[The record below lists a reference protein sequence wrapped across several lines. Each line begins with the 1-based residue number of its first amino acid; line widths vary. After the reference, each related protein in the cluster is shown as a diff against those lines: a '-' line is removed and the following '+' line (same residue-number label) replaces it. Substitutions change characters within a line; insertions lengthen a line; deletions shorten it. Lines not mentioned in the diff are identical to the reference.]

1 MVARKLEI
9 GVFAAAFVVLILD
22 ASGGAGW
29 AATST
34 RAVVAVRLEHSASAP
49 FYDLLAG
56 IAALFPVGEPA
67 FRLSLLGALLGA
79 LTLAGVVAAMRALVP
94 KEPAAGVIGALLVL
108 VAPPFRDL
116 LATPNAL
123 AACGTVWLLAF
134 VLADAREKDPRA
146 IAGAMFAAALV
157 VGSAPWLGV
166 ALAICAGVLGRRQL
180 RIVVPAAGAIGIAI
194 AMWWFDARGEL
205 PGFHF
210 DLAATVAASGHGAGA
225 IVIGSGL
232 LGLGIAGATALPR
245 ARILALI
252 VAIVALHEIV
262 VGGAPAALIAVL
274 GVAAA
279 IVPAALI
286 KLVGEELAGVKRHA
300 AVLACGIPLLLAA
313 IGTGAALVTDD
324 GTTPRRL
331 VADLTDELPPGP
343 GTFIATRAP
352 AFFAFEY
359 ERAIAGARP
368 DLELAPPMPPQRADV
383 IAADG
388 LRAHRLVAADAAA
401 FGRLDAQRARP
412 RGRGFQL
419 LADAPGAALE
429 ATPVEPPAH
438 YATPTGAGEA
448 LVLAIERAQLE
459 AANGHLDRAARAAGL
474 VAPESSR
481 FGAADL
487 ALLAETAP
495 TRARPALFGF
505 LPFGALPRGPWL
517 VDAFGDDLAWMAA
530 IQQPKLPLTAP
541 MPRRLHAL
549 WQQIFE
555 GKLKPDAPEIAALG
569 PAAVAATSEMVK
581 ELLPSK

>member
-9 GVFAAAFVVLILD
+9 GVFAATLVLLILD

-34 RAVVAVRLEHSASAP
+34 RAVVAARLEHSASAP
-49 FYDLLAG
+49 LYDLFAG
-56 IAALFPVGEPA
+56 VAALLPVGEPA
-67 FRLSLLGALLGA
+67 FRLSLLGAVLGA
-79 LTLAGVVAAMRALVP
+79 LTIAGVVAAMRALIP
-94 KEPAAGVIGALLVL
+94 KEPAASLIGALLVL
-108 VAPPFRDL
+108 LAPPFRDL

-146 IAGAMFAAALV
+146 LAGAMFASALV
-157 VGSAPWLGV
+157 IGSAPWLGA
-166 ALAICAGVLGRRQL
+166 ALAICVGVLARRRL
-180 RIVVPAAGAIGIAI
+180 RIVIPAAGAIGIAI
-194 AMWWFDARGEL
+194 AIWWFDARGEL

-210 DLAATVAASGHGAGA
+210 GLAAAVAATGHGAGA

-245 ARILALI
+245 TRILAI
-252 VAIVALHEIV
+252 VTAIVALHEIV
-262 VGGAPAALIAVL
+262 VGGAPAALVAVL

-279 IVPAALI
+279 IVPAVLI
-286 KLVGEELAGVKRHA
+286 KLVGEELAGMKRHA
-300 AVLACGIPLLLAA
+300 AVLGCGIPLLLAA
-313 IGTGAALVTDD
+313 LGTGAALVTDD

-352 AFFAFEY
+352 SFFAFEY

-368 DLELAPPMPPQRADV
+368 DLDLAPPLPPQRADV

-388 LRAHRLVAADAAA
+388 LRAGRLVAADAAA

-419 LADAPGAALE
+419 LGDAPGAALE
-429 ATPVEPPAH
+429 ATRVEPPAH
-438 YATPTGAGEA
+438 YATAIGADEA
-448 LVLAIERAQLE
+448 IVLALERAQLE

-474 VAPESSR
+474 VAPQGSR

-495 TRARPALFGF
+495 SRSRPALFGF
-505 LPFGALPRGPWL
+505 LPLAALPRGPWL
-517 VDAFGDDLAWMAA
+517 FDTFGDDLAWMAA
-530 IQQPKLPLTAP
+530 IQPPTLPLTAP
-541 MPRRLHAL
+541 MPRRLHVL
-549 WQQIFE
+549 WQQILE
-555 GKLKPDAPEIAALG
+555 GKLKSDAPEIAALG
-569 PAAVAATSEMVK
+569 PTAVAATAEMMK
-581 ELLPSK
+581 ELSRSK